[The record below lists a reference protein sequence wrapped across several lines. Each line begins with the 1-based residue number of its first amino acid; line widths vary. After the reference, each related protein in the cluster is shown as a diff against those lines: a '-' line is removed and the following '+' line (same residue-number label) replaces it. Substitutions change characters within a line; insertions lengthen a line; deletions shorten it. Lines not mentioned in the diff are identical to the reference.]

1 MPNNEFCFS
10 PSATTTSPT
19 AQAPVALQHVQSV
32 ENESYG
38 VLGGGVP
45 QSIELKDNAAY
56 STVKPPNQS
65 VAVNSNVACGITPS
79 TTEPNYI

>member
-1 MPNNEFCFS
+1 MF
-10 PSATTTSPT
+10 AIYAATTTTSPT
-19 AQAPVALQHVQSV
+19 TQAPVALQHVQSV

-65 VAVNSNVACGITPS
+65 IAVNSNVAYGITPS